1 MQNYIAQVP
10 SGGYVGQMPDY
21 NAPVY
26 TERIDQ
32 AYQQIIALALIV
44 AGILLVVKFIGSFSK

>member
-10 SGGYVGQMPDY
+10 SGGYVGEMPDY
-21 NAPVY
+21 NSPVY
-26 TERIDQ
+26 TQRIDQ

-44 AGILLVVKFIGSFSK
+44 AGILLVVKFIGSLSK